1 MIRRLLLGG
10 IALLVTLG
18 CNDPGVRP
26 HGTLQTAD
34 SADQIMVKMSTRLTE
49 GGVLRSFVEADTAY
63 VYQGDQHMDLR
74 NFKVRM
80 LDAQG
85 NLQSTLTAAR
95 GIYVTPT
102 GKLDAR
108 GHVLVEST
116 DGRRLRTE
124 HLIYDKVGNQ
134 ISSDTVFTYESPT
147 ANGSGNSFKSDIN
160 FRNVQIEQPKGTQKG
175 KGILVPG
182 Q

>member
-1 MIRRLLLGG
+1 MMGRLLLGG
-10 IALLVTLG
+10 MLLLVALG

-34 SADQIMVKMSTRLTE
+34 SADQIMVRMSTRLTE
-49 GGVLRSFVEADTAY
+49 SGVLRSFVEADTAY
-63 VYQGDQHMDLR
+63 VYQADQHTDLR

-85 NLQSTLTAAR
+85 NLQSTLTAQR
-95 GIYVTPT
+95 GIYFTLT

-108 GHVLVEST
+108 GNVLVEST
-116 DGRRLRTE
+116 DGRHLRTE
-124 HLIYDKVGNQ
+124 HLIYDKTANKL
-134 ISSDTVFTYESPT
+134 SSDTVFTYQSPT
-147 ANGSGNSFKSDIN
+147 ESGSGNSFTSDIN

>member
-1 MIRRLLLGG
+1 MSGRLLAVGA
-10 IALLVTLG
+10 ALLVALG

-26 HGTLQTAD
+26 HGMLQEAD
-34 SADQIMVKMSTRLTE
+34 SADQIMTKMSTRLTE
-49 GGVLRSFVEADTAY
+49 SGVLRSFVEADTAY
-63 VYQGDQHMDLR
+63 VYQADQHMDLR
-74 NFKVRM
+74 HFKVRM

-85 NLQSTLTAAR
+85 NLQSTLTADR
-95 GIYVTPT
+95 GMYATIT

-108 GHVLVEST
+108 GHVLVEAT
-116 DGRRLRTE
+116 DGRRLHTE
-124 HLIYDKVGNQ
+124 HLIYDKGANN

-147 ANGSGNSFKSDIN
+147 ANGSGKSFRSDIN